1 MSENTKDQNTISRRD
16 MLKTSAALAAAPMFF
31 TKGAYAKDFTNNPV
45 SVQNL

>member
-1 MSENTKDQNTISRRD
+1 

-45 SVQNL
+45 PIQNLMSRLNKVSDFVNR